1 MCGEQLLL
9 LPDLMPRLGSSPRV
23 RGTECALA
31 SASYEPGIIPACA
44 GNSSLRLADNIA
56 FWDHPRVCGEQKLND
71 DNTQRV
77 WGSSPRV
84 RGTEENLIVILS
96 VTGIIPACAGNRC
109 EPRLFNIFFQDH
121 PRVCGEQRLTVCA
134 PMVWLGSSPRVRGT
148 DSPLPDQFE
157 KIGIIP
163 ACAGNS
169 LVKITRIFLTQD
181 HPRVCGEQCCKNIV
195 SELVK
200 GSSPRVRGTVC
211 SLLQVNRWRGIIPA
225 CAGNRSLEVP
235 VAKSTRDHP
244 RVCGEQKD
252 RQPKKMPL
260 SGSSPRV
267 RGTGKGRF

>member
-96 VTGIIPACAGNRC
+96 VT
-109 EPRLFNIFFQDH
+109 
-121 PRVCGEQRLTVCA
+121 
-134 PMVWLGSSPRVRGT
+134 
-148 DSPLPDQFE
+148 
-157 KIGIIP
+157 GIIP